1 MNLKINYASG
11 SALTKLNNFKFTL
24 KPYEFRDRFAPIK
37 DIFDQYFKF
46 IGESIVLSLL
56 KYKF

>member
-37 DIFDQYFKF
+37 DIFD
-46 IGESIVLSLL
+46 
-56 KYKF
+56 